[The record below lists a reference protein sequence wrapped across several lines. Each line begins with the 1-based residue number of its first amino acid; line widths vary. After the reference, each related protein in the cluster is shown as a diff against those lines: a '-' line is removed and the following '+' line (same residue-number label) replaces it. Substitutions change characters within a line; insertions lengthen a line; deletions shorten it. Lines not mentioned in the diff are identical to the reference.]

1 MKKDF
6 FNSTSLIEY
15 SKETSTSELVSSLDQ
30 IDFSGQNKNIKW
42 LNTYGTHHKTEL
54 KSIITNSELDDFLLK
69 LISEE
74 KHPNKVLE
82 LENVLFVTIK
92 VLKTETTNFQTEQMF
107 FIMTPHNLW
116 SIQEEKGDYFEW
128 IRERIRENKGIVRN
142 KKTDYLL
149 FLILESII
157 DNYEESYEKIS
168 SSMETLIQ
176 GSDVKPTPEFTQNIE
191 KEKNTLITFKKAV
204 TSLRDIITKLEKV
217 EQQKINKKFYSE
229 LSTQVHN
236 LLNTIDFDL
245 QEMESKI
252 NLIFSIQGHRLN
264 EVMKTLTIFS
274 VIFIPLTFLAGIYG
288 MNFENIPELK
298 THNGYFILL
307 GVMVLVTLGSV
318 YYFRKK
324 KWF

>member
-1 MKKDF
+1 MKKEF

-15 SKETSTSELVSSLDQ
+15 SKEAYTCEPILSLDQ
-30 IDFSGQNKNIKW
+30 IDFNAQNKNIKW
-42 LNTYGTHHKTEL
+42 LNTYGTHHKTEF
-54 KSIITNSELDDFLLK
+54 KSIITKSNLDDFLLK

-92 VLKTETTNFQTEQMF
+92 VLKTETINFQTEQMF
-107 FIMTPHNLW
+107 FIMTPYNLW

-128 IRERIRENKGIVRN
+128 IRERIRENKGIVRS

-157 DNYEESYEKIS
+157 DNYEESYESIS

-288 MNFENIPELK
+288 MNFEYIPELQH
-298 THNGYFILL
+298 HNGYFVLL

>member
-6 FNSTSLIEY
+6 FKSTSLIEY
-15 SKETSTSELVSSLDQ
+15 SKENYHSNPITSIDE
-30 IDFSGQNKNIKW
+30 IDFGTENKNIRW
-42 LNTYGTHHKTEL
+42 LNTYGTHHKSEFKAIVT
-54 KSIITNSELDDFLLK
+54 KSLLDDFLLK
-69 LISEE
+69 LIAEE

-82 LENVLFVTIK
+82 LDNALFVTIK
-92 VLKTETTNFQTEQMF
+92 VLKTETKNFQTEQMF
-107 FIMTPHNLW
+107 FVLTPHILW

-157 DNYEESYEKIS
+157 DNYEDAYDKIS
-168 SSMETLIQ
+168 SSMETLNQ
-176 GSDVKPTPEFTQNIE
+176 GTDVKPTPEFTQNIE
-191 KEKNTLITFKKAV
+191 KEKNILITFKKAA

-229 LSTQVHN
+229 LSTQIHN
-236 LLNTIDFDL
+236 LLNSIDFDL

-288 MNFENIPELK
+288 MNFEYIPELK
-298 THNGYFILL
+298 HHNGYFVLL
-307 GVMVLVTLGSV
+307 GVMVIVTLGSI

>member
-6 FNSTSLIEY
+6 FKSTSLIEY
-15 SKETSTSELVSSLDQ
+15 SKENYHSNPIASIDE
-30 IDFSGQNKNIKW
+30 IDFGTENKNIRW
-42 LNTYGTHHKTEL
+42 LNTYGTHHKSEFKAIVT
-54 KSIITNSELDDFLLK
+54 KSLLDDFLLK
-69 LISEE
+69 LIAEE

-82 LENVLFVTIK
+82 LDNALFVTIK
-92 VLKTETTNFQTEQMF
+92 VLKTETKNFQTEQMF
-107 FIMTPHNLW
+107 FVLTPHILW

-157 DNYEESYEKIS
+157 DNYEDAYDKIS
-168 SSMETLIQ
+168 SSMETLNQ
-176 GSDVKPTPEFTQNIE
+176 GTDVKPTPEFTQNIE
-191 KEKNTLITFKKAV
+191 KEKNILITFKKAA

-229 LSTQVHN
+229 LSTQIHN
-236 LLNTIDFDL
+236 LLNSIDFDL

-288 MNFENIPELK
+288 MNFEYIPELK
-298 THNGYFILL
+298 HHNGYFVLL
-307 GVMVLVTLGSV
+307 GVMVIVTLGSV

>member
-15 SKETSTSELVSSLDQ
+15 SKESYKNEPITSLEE
-30 IDFSGQNKNIKW
+30 IDFSKENKNIKW
-42 LNTYGTHHKTEL
+42 LNTYGTYHKNEF
-54 KSIITNSELDDFLLK
+54 KSIITNSLLDDFLLK
-69 LISEE
+69 LIAEE

-82 LENVLFVTIK
+82 LDNALFVTIK
-92 VLKTETTNFQTEQMF
+92 VLKTETKNFRTEQMF
-107 FIMTPHNLW
+107 FILTSHNLW
-116 SIQEEKGDYFEW
+116 SIQQQKGDYFQW
-128 IRERIRENKGIVRN
+128 IRDRIRDNKGIVRS

-157 DNYEESYEKIS
+157 DNYEDSYAKIS

-176 GSDVKPTPEFTQNIE
+176 GSDVKPTTELMQNIE
-191 KEKNTLITFKKAV
+191 REKNILITFKKAV
-204 TSLRDIITKLEKV
+204 TSLRDIILRLEKI
-217 EQQKINKKFYSE
+217 EHQKISKKFYSE

-288 MNFENIPELK
+288 MNFQNMPELQ
-298 THNGYFILL
+298 TQNGYFVLL
-307 GVMVLVTLGSV
+307 GIMVIITLISV
-318 YYFRKK
+318 YIFKKK

>member
-6 FNSTSLIEY
+6 FNCTSLIEY
-15 SKETSTSELVSSLDQ
+15 SKETYNCEPVTALDQ
-30 IDFSGQNKNIKW
+30 INFNTQNKNIKW
-42 LNTYGTHHKTEL
+42 LNTYGTYHKTEF
-54 KSIITNSELDDFLLK
+54 KSIIANNNLDDFLLK

-82 LENVLFVTIK
+82 LDNVLFVAIK
-92 VLKTETTNFQTEQMF
+92 VLKTETKNFQTEQMF
-107 FIMTPHNLW
+107 FIITPYFLW
-116 SIQEEKGDYFEW
+116 SIQEQKGDYFEW
-128 IRERIRENKGIVRN
+128 IRERIKENKGIVRN

-157 DNYEESYEKIS
+157 DNYEDTYESIS
-168 SSMETLIQ
+168 ASMETLLS

-191 KEKNTLITFKKAV
+191 KEKNTIITFKKAA
-204 TSLRDIITKLEKV
+204 TSLRDIISRLEKV

-288 MNFENIPELK
+288 MNFEYIPELK
-298 THNGYFILL
+298 HHNGYFILL
-307 GVMVLVTLGSV
+307 GVMVLVTLACI
-318 YYFRKK
+318 YYFKKK

>member
-6 FNSTSLIEY
+6 FKSTSLIEY
-15 SKETSTSELVSSLDQ
+15 SKENYHSNPITSIEE
-30 IDFSGQNKNIKW
+30 IDFGTENKNIRW
-42 LNTYGTHHKTEL
+42 LNTYGTHHKSEFKAIVT
-54 KSIITNSELDDFLLK
+54 KSLLDDFLLK
-69 LISEE
+69 LIAEE

-82 LENVLFVTIK
+82 LDNALFVTIK
-92 VLKTETTNFQTEQMF
+92 VLKTETKNFQTEQMF
-107 FIMTPHNLW
+107 FVLTPHILW

-157 DNYEESYEKIS
+157 DNYEDAYDKIS
-168 SSMETLIQ
+168 SSMETLNQ
-176 GSDVKPTPEFTQNIE
+176 GTDVKPTPEFTQNIE
-191 KEKNTLITFKKAV
+191 KEKNILITFKKAA

-229 LSTQVHN
+229 LSTQIHN
-236 LLNTIDFDL
+236 LLNSIDFDL

-288 MNFENIPELK
+288 MNFEYIPELK
-298 THNGYFILL
+298 HHNGYFVLL
-307 GVMVLVTLGSV
+307 GVMVIVTLGSV

>member
-6 FNSTSLIEY
+6 FKSTSLIEY
-15 SKETSTSELVSSLDQ
+15 SKENYHSNPITSIDE
-30 IDFSGQNKNIKW
+30 IDFGTENKNIRW
-42 LNTYGTHHKTEL
+42 LNTYGTHHKSEFKAIVT
-54 KSIITNSELDDFLLK
+54 KSLLDDFLLK
-69 LISEE
+69 LITEE

-82 LENVLFVTIK
+82 LDNALFVTIK
-92 VLKTETTNFQTEQMF
+92 VLKTETKNFQTEQMF
-107 FIMTPHNLW
+107 FVLTPHILW

-157 DNYEESYEKIS
+157 DNYEDAYDKIS
-168 SSMETLIQ
+168 SSMETLNQ
-176 GSDVKPTPEFTQNIE
+176 GTDVKPTPEFTQNIE
-191 KEKNTLITFKKAV
+191 KEKNILITFKKAA

-229 LSTQVHN
+229 LSTQIHN
-236 LLNTIDFDL
+236 LLNSIDFDL

-288 MNFENIPELK
+288 MNFEYIPELK
-298 THNGYFILL
+298 HHNGYFVLL
-307 GVMVLVTLGSV
+307 GVMVIVTLGSI

>member
-6 FNSTSLIEY
+6 FKSTSLIEY
-15 SKETSTSELVSSLDQ
+15 SKENYHSNPIASIDE
-30 IDFSGQNKNIKW
+30 IDFGTENKNIRW
-42 LNTYGTHHKTEL
+42 LNTYGTHHKSEFKAIVT
-54 KSIITNSELDDFLLK
+54 KSLLDDFLLK
-69 LISEE
+69 LIAEE

-82 LENVLFVTIK
+82 LDNALFVTIK
-92 VLKTETTNFQTEQMF
+92 VLKTETKNFQTEQMF
-107 FIMTPHNLW
+107 FVLTPHILW

-157 DNYEESYEKIS
+157 DNYEDAYDKIS
-168 SSMETLIQ
+168 SSMETLNQ
-176 GSDVKPTPEFTQNIE
+176 GTDVKPTPEFTQNIE
-191 KEKNTLITFKKAV
+191 KEKNILITFKKAA

-229 LSTQVHN
+229 LSTQIHN
-236 LLNTIDFDL
+236 LLNSIDFDL

-288 MNFENIPELK
+288 MNFEYIPELK
-298 THNGYFILL
+298 HHNGYFVLL
-307 GVMVLVTLGSV
+307 GVMVIVTLGSI

>member
-15 SKETSTSELVSSLDQ
+15 SKETHSCDPITSLEQ
-30 IDFSGQNKNIKW
+30 IDFNSDSKKIKW
-42 LNTYGTHHKTEL
+42 LNTYGTHHKNEF
-54 KSIITNSELDDFLLK
+54 KSIITQSLLDDFLLK

-82 LENVLFVTIK
+82 LDNVLFVTIK
-92 VLKTETTNFQTEQMF
+92 VLKTETINFQTEQMF
-107 FIMTPHNLW
+107 FILTPHILW
-116 SIQEEKGDYFEW
+116 SIQEQKGDYFEW

-157 DNYEESYEKIS
+157 DNYEEAYENIS

-176 GSDVKPTPEFTQNIE
+176 GSDVKPTPDFTQNIE
-191 KEKNTLITFKKAV
+191 KEKNTIITFKKAV

-229 LSTQVHN
+229 LSTQIHN
-236 LLNTIDFDL
+236 ILNTIDFDL

-288 MNFENIPELK
+288 MNFEYIPELK
-298 THNGYFILL
+298 HHNGYFILL
-307 GVMVLVTLGSV
+307 GAMIIITLVSV

>member
-15 SKETSTSELVSSLDQ
+15 SKENYQSNPITSIEE
-30 IDFSGQNKNIKW
+30 IDFGTENKNIRW
-42 LNTYGTHHKTEL
+42 LNTYGTHHKKEFKT
-54 KSIITNSELDDFLLK
+54 IIASSLLDDFLLK
-69 LISEE
+69 LIAEE

-82 LENVLFVTIK
+82 LDNALFVTIK
-92 VLKTETTNFQTEQMF
+92 VLKTETKNFQTEQMF
-107 FIMTPHNLW
+107 FVLTPHILW

-157 DNYEESYEKIS
+157 DNYEDAYDKIS
-168 SSMETLIQ
+168 SSMETLNQ
-176 GSDVKPTPEFTQNIE
+176 GTDVKPTPEFTQNIE
-191 KEKNTLITFKKAV
+191 KEKNILITFKKAA

-229 LSTQVHN
+229 LSTQIHN
-236 LLNTIDFDL
+236 LLNSIDFDL

-307 GVMVLVTLGSV
+307 GVMVIVTLVSV

>member
-15 SKETSTSELVSSLDQ
+15 SKENYKSNPITSIEE
-30 IDFSGQNKNIKW
+30 IDFGTENKNIRW
-42 LNTYGTHHKTEL
+42 LNTYGTHHKKEFKT
-54 KSIITNSELDDFLLK
+54 IIASSLLDDFLLK
-69 LISEE
+69 LIAEE

-82 LENVLFVTIK
+82 LDNALFVTIK
-92 VLKTETTNFQTEQMF
+92 VLKTETKNFQTEQMF
-107 FIMTPHNLW
+107 FVLTPHFLW
-116 SIQEEKGDYFEW
+116 SIQEQKGDYFEW

-157 DNYEESYEKIS
+157 DNYEDAYDKIS
-168 SSMETLIQ
+168 SSMETLNQ
-176 GSDVKPTPEFTQNIE
+176 GMDVKPTPEFTQNIE
-191 KEKNTLITFKKAV
+191 KEKNILITFKKAA

-229 LSTQVHN
+229 LSTQIHN
-236 LLNTIDFDL
+236 LLNSIDFDL

-307 GVMVLVTLGSV
+307 GVMVFVTLVSV

>member
-6 FNSTSLIEY
+6 FKSTSLIEY
-15 SKETSTSELVSSLDQ
+15 SKESYHSNPIASIDE
-30 IDFSGQNKNIKW
+30 IDFGTENKNIRW
-42 LNTYGTHHKTEL
+42 LNTYGTHHKSEFKAIVT
-54 KSIITNSELDDFLLK
+54 KSLLDDFLLK
-69 LISEE
+69 LIAEE

-82 LENVLFVTIK
+82 LDNALFVTIK
-92 VLKTETTNFQTEQMF
+92 VLKTETKNFQTEQMF
-107 FIMTPHNLW
+107 FVLTPHILW

-157 DNYEESYEKIS
+157 DNYEDAYDKIS
-168 SSMETLIQ
+168 SSMETLNQ
-176 GSDVKPTPEFTQNIE
+176 GTDVKPTPEFTQNIE
-191 KEKNTLITFKKAV
+191 KEKNILITFKKAA

-229 LSTQVHN
+229 LSTQIHN
-236 LLNTIDFDL
+236 LLNSIDFDL

-288 MNFENIPELK
+288 MNFEYIPELK
-298 THNGYFILL
+298 HHNGYFVLL
-307 GVMVLVTLGSV
+307 GVMVIVTLGSI

>member
-6 FNSTSLIEY
+6 FNSTSLIGY
-15 SKETSTSELVSSLDQ
+15 SKETYSCDPITAIDQ
-30 IDFSGQNKNIKW
+30 INFNSDDKKIKW
-42 LNTYGTHHKTEL
+42 LNTYGTYHKNEF
-54 KSIITNSELDDFLLK
+54 KSIITNSKLDDFLLK
-69 LISEE
+69 LIAEE

-82 LENVLFVTIK
+82 LDNVLFVTIK
-92 VLKTETTNFQTEQMF
+92 VLKTETKNFQTEQMF
-107 FIMTPHNLW
+107 FILTPHILW

-128 IRERIRENKGIVRN
+128 IRERIRENKGIVRS

-157 DNYEESYEKIS
+157 DNYEEAYESIS
-168 SSMETLIQ
+168 ASMETLIK

-191 KEKNTLITFKKAV
+191 KEKNILITFKKAA

-229 LSTQVHN
+229 LSTQIHN

-288 MNFENIPELK
+288 MNFEYIPELK
-298 THNGYFILL
+298 QHNGYFVLL